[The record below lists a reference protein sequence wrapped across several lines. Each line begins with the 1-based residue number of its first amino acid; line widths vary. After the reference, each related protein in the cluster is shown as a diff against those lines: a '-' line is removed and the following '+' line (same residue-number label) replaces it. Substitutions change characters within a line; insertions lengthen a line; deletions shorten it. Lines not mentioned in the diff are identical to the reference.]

1 MKSNFQDC
9 LQRVFKDEGG
19 YTNDPSDSGGPT
31 KYGITLTDVR
41 KYVKKNA
48 TAEDVKSLTVDQAAA
63 IFKSKYWD
71 SLSCDDLPA
80 GVDYTCFD
88 YGVNSGLGRP
98 REALQQ
104 FKSLQGTELIDAI
117 NNERTAFLKGLSA
130 RQKKDQKFLNG
141 WLARVQRVRG
151 YSHYLATKVDTKT
164 GPASGTAAGVSLF
177 AALSHFVHAHPYL
190 ITSIS
195 FGTAVLLGTI
205 IHLIRNK

>member
-1 MKSNFQDC
+1 MKSNFQYC
-9 LQRVFKDEGG
+9 LQQVLADEGG

-48 TAEDVKSLTVDQAAA
+48 TAEDVKSLTVDQAEV
-63 IFKSKYWD
+63 IYKSKYWD
-71 SLSCDDLPA
+71 SLSCDALPS

-98 REALQQ
+98 RKALDR

-117 NNERTAFLKGLSA
+117 NDERTTFLKSIGAGKNS
-130 RQKKDQKFLNG
+130 KFLSG
-141 WLARVQRVRG
+141 WLSRVKRVRG
-151 YSHYLATKVDTKT
+151 KSHLLASKPQDNKS
-164 GPASGTAAGVSLF
+164 GPSAGAAAGVSIFSMLH
-177 AALSHFVHAHPYL
+177 HFVDAHPYL
-190 ITSIS
+190 IIAGS
-195 FGTAVLLGTI
+195 FGTAVLIGTI